1 MAELNKS
8 ELHEFSAAAIAL
20 TLITGRKLMRNFR
33 YYRSSDSD
41 RVYRKELVSLCT
53 AVRKDA
59 FSLHNMMCSAEKQ
72 PSFFVALAGR
82 ISDRLEELHRKLL
95 FFDPDHITHA
105 VKMIDRQRAF
115 WNNSDHPD
123 FYNDE
128 LLSALEHTVPN
139 TMLKTEKVL
148 KQLPDSAIL

>member
-1 MAELNKS
+1 MAELKKS

-33 YYRSSDSD
+33 YYRSGGSD
-41 RVYRKELVSLCT
+41 RVYRRELVSLCI

-59 FSLHNMMCSAEKQ
+59 FSLHNMMCSEEKQ

-95 FFDPDHITHA
+95 FFDPDRITHA
-105 VKMIDRQRAF
+105 VKLIDRQRAF
-115 WNNSDHPD
+115 WNNSDNPD

-128 LLSALEHTVPN
+128 LLSALEHTVPD